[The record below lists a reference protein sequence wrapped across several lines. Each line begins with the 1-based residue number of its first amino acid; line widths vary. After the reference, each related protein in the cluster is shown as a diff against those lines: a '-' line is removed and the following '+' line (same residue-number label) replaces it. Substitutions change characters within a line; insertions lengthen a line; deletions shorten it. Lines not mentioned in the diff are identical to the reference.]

1 MHLVPLDAG
10 AQLAL
15 LVPEREGKDPAA
27 RDALQGQL
35 LVHALVQLVEDAR
48 HADEQRRLE
57 RLQDWVRSTTRAA
70 ASFETCMGDMP
81 CRAIKQIDGHVCHVL
96 APFPCHKK
104 QRKGRSLCTDKYER
118 LTSQCFMAAFG
129 KGLTCRSSWTPS
141 ILPRQYPMRA
151 P

>member
-70 ASFETCMGDMP
+70 ASFETCMGDM
-81 CRAIKQIDGHVCHVL
+81 
-96 APFPCHKK
+96 
-104 QRKGRSLCTDKYER
+104 
-118 LTSQCFMAAFG
+118 
-129 KGLTCRSSWTPS
+129 
-141 ILPRQYPMRA
+141 
-151 P
+151 